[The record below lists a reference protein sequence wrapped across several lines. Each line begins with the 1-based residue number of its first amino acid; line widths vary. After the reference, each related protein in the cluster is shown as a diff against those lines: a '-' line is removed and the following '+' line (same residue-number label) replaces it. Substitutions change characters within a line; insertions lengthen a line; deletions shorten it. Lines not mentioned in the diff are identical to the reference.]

1 MYNKNHNRFKNF
13 IKIII
18 CVLNACCCE
27 YNLINYVYIG
37 RDKVTKLHRKSGSAN
52 KLVVNDNGKL
62 VTIKQ
67 PSIIEI
73 SIIFKAI
80 MANKKVV
87 STIFHYLE
95 DV

>member
-1 MYNKNHNRFKNF
+1 M
-13 IKIII
+13 
-18 CVLNACCCE
+18 
-27 YNLINYVYIG
+27 
-37 RDKVTKLHRKSGSAN
+37 TKSHRKSGSAN

-62 VTIKQ
+62 VTIKH

-73 SIIFKAI
+73 STIFKAI

-95 DV
+95 DI

>member
-1 MYNKNHNRFKNF
+1 M
-13 IKIII
+13 
-18 CVLNACCCE
+18 
-27 YNLINYVYIG
+27 
-37 RDKVTKLHRKSGSAN
+37 TKSHRKSGSAN

-67 PSIIEI
+67 PSIMEI
-73 SIIFKAI
+73 STIFKAI